1 MVIKFIK
8 KKFYVYFVIVLFIA
22 SLNLVIFNQN
32 LNVAE
37 QQTMIKTSTV
47 IPHTDEWLVNN
58 GFDDSIDPWFYNI
71 EGDSSDVTATYSPG
85 QANLEITGDQGY
97 FSEISGTPTP
107 DYWQNVSNPKFI
119 GLPDFQGK
127 EKYMDEYGCEVN
139 HTWNDPADPIQS
151 PSIHWQR
158 NITMPVNMADYE
170 ITSASISAVFNASVI
185 TSPGGA
191 GGANNFNGIDC
202 PGDATGPGQDDDFD
216 SVRFYVLISD
226 LEDNEVYEV
235 AWNQTIDLGQDSPEI
250 SNYTDSFMNTVVEET
265 LLFYLTSL
273 FKRDNYRFKVTLG
286 IRIKCVDNWN
296 YDNDQWDSLRIKSC
310 NLSFTY
316 VKKINQFTSISW
328 NQIGN
333 NITGENIQIT
343 EANLKFQYKID
354 QPWSTD
360 LFPNS
365 EIKVLLNNNS
375 HDETLKLNLAPTD
388 FQKAKQG
395 GFNVTKLILK
405 NVNIG
410 LSIQVYLAD
419 EFLLNRSI
427 VVSIDNVSLVI
438 SYIEIRSDVFGE
450 PEIFRLLAIIAV
462 IAGGI
467 VATYFV
473 LYQRIFKYPLP
484 VRKVRKY
491 KKTLRT
497 TNPPKKH
504 ITSSKDA
511 FNKLYKKELSKSA
524 KYTKTK
530 PVSQTIGISKQS
542 DKIHKSTDTK
552 KSTGIKNTGGLD
564 QK

>member
-8 KKFYVYFVIVLFIA
+8 KKFYIYFVIVLFIA
-22 SLNLVIFNQN
+22 SLNLVVLNQN

-37 QQTMIKTSTV
+37 QQTMIRTSTV
-47 IPHTDEWLVNN
+47 IPHTNEWLVNN
-58 GFDDSIDPWFYNI
+58 GFNDSIDPWFYDI
-71 EGDSSDVTATYSPG
+71 EGDSSDVSATYSSG
-85 QANLEITGDQGY
+85 QANLEITGDRGY
-97 FSEISGTPTP
+97 FSGISGTPTP
-107 DYWQNVSNPKFI
+107 GDWQNVTNPNFPA
-119 GLPDFQGK
+119 LPDFQGK
-127 EKYMDEYGCEVN
+127 EKYMDEHGCEVN
-139 HTWNDPADPIQS
+139 HTWNDPSDPIQS
-151 PSIHWQR
+151 PSIHWER

-170 ITSASISAVFNASVI
+170 ITSASISTVFNASVI

-191 GGANNFNGIDC
+191 GGANSFHGIDTPADTVAQ
-202 PGDATGPGQDDDFD
+202 PGDYDTA
-216 SVRFYVLISD
+216 RFYVLISD

-235 AWNQTIDLGQDSPEI
+235 AWYQTVDLGQDSPEI
-250 SNYTDSFMNTVVEET
+250 SNITDSFMNTVVEEA
-265 LLFYLTSL
+265 LIFYLTSL
-273 FKRDNYRFKVTLG
+273 FERDNYDFKVTLG
-286 IRIKCVDNWN
+286 IRIKCVDNFN

-316 VKKINQFTSISW
+316 IKKINQFTSVSW

-333 NITGENIQIT
+333 NITGENLQIT
-343 EANLKFQYKID
+343 EANLKFKYKID
-354 QPWSTD
+354 QSWPTD
-360 LFPNS
+360 LSPNS
-365 EIKVLLNNNS
+365 EIQVLLNNNS
-375 HDETLKLNLAPTD
+375 HEEALKLNLATTG
-388 FQKAKQG
+388 FQEAKQG

-419 EFLLNRSI
+419 GFLLNRSI
-427 VVSIDNVSLVI
+427 VISIDDVSLVI

-462 IAGGI
+462 IAGGL

-491 KKTLRT
+491 KKTLRAA
-497 TNPPKKH
+497 NPPKKH

-511 FNKLYKKELSKSA
+511 FNKLYKKELTKSA

-530 PVSQTIGISKQS
+530 PVSQP

-552 KSTGIKNTGGLD
+552 KSTGIKNTGGSE

>member
-22 SLNLVIFNQN
+22 SLNLVLMNQN

-37 QQTMIKTSTV
+37 QQATIKTSTV

-58 GFDDSIDPWFYNI
+58 GFEGSIDPWFYSKG
-71 EGDSSDVTATYSPG
+71 GDFSDVNATFSPG
-85 QANLEITGDQGY
+85 QASLEITGDQGY
-97 FSEISGTPTP
+97 FSEISGTPTSGDWLNVTNPAFPALP
-107 DYWQNVSNPKFI
+107 DYHGI
-119 GLPDFQGK
+119 
-127 EKYMDEYGCEVN
+127 DEYGCEAN
-139 HTWNDPADPIQS
+139 HTWIDPDDPIQS

-158 NITMPVNMADYE
+158 NITMPINMADYI
-170 ITSASISAVFNASVI
+170 ITSASISTVFNASV
-185 TSPGGA
+185 TTQPGGHH
-191 GGANNFNGIDC
+191 NPSEYYGIDC
-202 PGDATGPGQDDDFD
+202 PGDIVENSGDYD

-226 LEDNEVYEV
+226 LEDNEKYEV
-235 AWNQTIDLGQDSPEI
+235 AWYQSIDLGQDSPEI
-250 SNYTDSFMNTVVEET
+250 SNITDSLMNTVVEEA
-265 LLFYLTSL
+265 LIFYLTSL
-273 FKRDNYRFKVTLG
+273 FERDNYNFKITLG

-296 YDNDQWDSLRIKSC
+296 HDRDRWDSLRIKSC
-310 NLSFTY
+310 NLSFSY
-316 VKKINQFTSISW
+316 VKKINQFTSVSW

-354 QPWSTD
+354 HSWPTD
-360 LFPNS
+360 LSPNS
-365 EIKVLLNNNS
+365 EIQILLNNNS
-375 HDETLKLNLAPTD
+375 HEEALKLNLAPTE
-388 FQKAKQG
+388 FQEAKQG

-410 LSIQVYLAD
+410 LSIRVYLAD

-427 VVSIDNVSLVI
+427 VISIDDVYLVI

-450 PEIFRLLAIIAV
+450 PEIFQLLAAIAV

-473 LYQRIFKYPLP
+473 LYQRILKYPLP

-491 KKTLRT
+491 KKTLRSSD
-497 TNPPKKH
+497 PPKKH

-511 FNKLYKKELSKSA
+511 FNKLYKKELNKSS

-530 PVSQTIGISKQS
+530 PVSKP
-542 DKIHKSTDTK
+542 DKIHKHIDTK
-552 KSTGIKNTGGLD
+552 KSTDIKNTGGLE

>member
-8 KKFYVYFVIVLFIA
+8 KKFYLYFVIVLFIA
-22 SLNLVIFNQN
+22 SLNLFVLNQN

-47 IPHTDEWLVNN
+47 IPHTDEWLVNT
-58 GFDDSIDPWFYNI
+58 GFDESIDPWFYSI
-71 EGDSSDVTATYSPG
+71 EGDSSDVTATFSPG

-97 FSEISGTPTP
+97 FSEISGTPTS
-107 DYWQNVSNPKFI
+107 DYWLNVTNPAFPS
-119 GLPDFQGK
+119 LPVFHGI
-127 EKYMDEYGCEVN
+127 DEYGCEAN
-139 HTWNDPADPIQS
+139 HTWIDPDDPNQS
-151 PSIHWQR
+151 PSVLWQR
-158 NITMPVNMADYE
+158 NITMPVNMADYV
-170 ITSASISAVFNASVI
+170 ITSASISTVFNASVI
-185 TSPGGA
+185 TSPGDA
-191 GGANNFNGIDC
+191 GGIESRNDT
-202 PGDATGPGQDDDFD
+202 PPQDDDYD
-216 SVRFYVLISD
+216 SARLYVLISD
-226 LEDNEVYEV
+226 LEDNEKHEV
-235 AWNQTIDLGQDSPEI
+235 AWYQTIDLGQDSGPEI
-250 SNYTDSFMNTVVEET
+250 SNITDSLMNTVVEEA
-265 LLFYLTSL
+265 LIFYLTSL
-273 FKRDNYRFKVTLG
+273 FGRDNYYFKVTLG
-286 IRIKCVDNWN
+286 IRIKCVDNYN
-296 YDNDQWDSLRIKSC
+296 LDNDQWNSLRIKSC

-316 VKKINQFTSISW
+316 VKRVNQFTSVSW

-333 NITGENIQIT
+333 NITGENLQIT
-343 EANLKFQYKID
+343 GANLKFKYKID
-354 QPWSTD
+354 QNWPMELS
-360 LFPNS
+360 PNS

-375 HDETLKLNLAPTD
+375 HEETLKLNLASTE
-388 FQKAKQG
+388 FQEAKQG

-427 VVSIDNVSLVI
+427 VISIDDVSLII
-438 SYIEIRSDVFGE
+438 SYIEIRSDILGE
-450 PEIFRLLAIIAV
+450 PEIFRLLAIIA
-462 IAGGI
+462 IITGGI

-497 TNPPKKH
+497 ANPPKKH

-511 FNKLYKKELSKSA
+511 FNKLYKKELNKSA

-530 PVSQTIGISKQS
+530 PASQTIGISKQS
-542 DKIHKSTDTK
+542 DKIHKSSDTK
-552 KSTGIKNTGGLD
+552 KSTNINNTGGLD

>member
-8 KKFYVYFVIVLFIA
+8 KKFYLYFVIVLFIA
-22 SLNLVIFNQN
+22 SLNLVVLNQN

-47 IPHTDEWLVNN
+47 IPHTNEEWLVNN
-58 GFDDSIDPWFYNI
+58 GFNDSIDPWFYGI

-97 FSEISGTPTP
+97 FSEISGTPSLVDWLNVTNPAFPALP
-107 DYWQNVSNPKFI
+107 DYHGI
-119 GLPDFQGK
+119 
-127 EKYMDEYGCEVN
+127 DEYGCEAN
-139 HTWNDPADPIQS
+139 HTWIDPGDPNQS

-170 ITSASISAVFNASVI
+170 ITSASISAVYNASV
-185 TSPGGA
+185 TTQPGGA
-191 GGANNFNGIDC
+191 GGANEFYGVDC
-202 PGDATGPGQDDDFD
+202 PGDATGPGQDDDYD

-226 LEDNEVYEV
+226 LEDNEKYEV
-235 AWNQTIDLGQDSPEI
+235 AWYQSIDLGQDSPEI
-250 SNYTDSFMNTVVEET
+250 SNITDSFMNIVVEEA
-265 LLFYLTSL
+265 LIFYLTSL
-273 FKRDNYRFKVTLG
+273 FERDNYNFKVTLG
-286 IRIKCVDNWN
+286 IRIKCVDNFNFDRDRWN
-296 YDNDQWDSLRIKSC
+296 SLRIKSC
-310 NLSFTY
+310 NLSFNY
-316 VKKINQFTSISW
+316 EKKINQFTSVSW

-343 EANLKFQYKID
+343 EANLEFQYKID
-354 QPWSTD
+354 QTWPTD
-360 LFPNS
+360 LSPNS
-365 EIKVLLNNNS
+365 EIQILLNNNS
-375 HDETLKLNLAPTD
+375 HEETLKLNLAPTG
-388 FQKAKQG
+388 FQEAKQG

-427 VVSIDNVSLVI
+427 VISIDDVSLVI
-438 SYIEIRSDVFGE
+438 SYIEIRSNGLGE

-491 KKTLRT
+491 KKTLRSSD
-497 TNPPKKH
+497 PPRKH

-511 FNKLYKKELSKSA
+511 FNKLYKKELTKSA

-530 PVSQTIGISKQS
+530 PVSQP
-542 DKIHKSTDTK
+542 DKIHKNIDTK
-552 KSTGIKNTGGLD
+552 KSTGIKNTGGLE

>member
-8 KKFYVYFVIVLFIA
+8 KKFYLYFVIVLFIA
-22 SLNLVIFNQN
+22 SLNLVILNQN

-47 IPHTDEWLVNN
+47 IPHTDEWLVNT
-58 GFDDSIDPWFYNI
+58 GFDESIDPWFYSI
-71 EGDSSDVTATYSPG
+71 EGDPSDVTATFSPG

-97 FSEISGTPTP
+97 FSEISGTPTS
-107 DYWQNVSNPKFI
+107 DYWLNVTNPAFPS
-119 GLPDFQGK
+119 LPVFHGI
-127 EKYMDEYGCEVN
+127 DEYGCEAN
-139 HTWNDPADPIQS
+139 HTWIDPDDPNQS
-151 PSIHWQR
+151 PSVLWQR
-158 NITMPVNMADYE
+158 NITMPVNMADYV
-170 ITSASISAVFNASVI
+170 ITSASISTVFNASVI
-185 TSPGGA
+185 TSPGNA
-191 GGANNFNGIDC
+191 GGIESRNDT
-202 PGDATGPGQDDDFD
+202 PPQDDDYD
-216 SVRFYVLISD
+216 SARLYVLISD
-226 LEDNEVYEV
+226 LEDNEKHEV
-235 AWNQTIDLGQDSPEI
+235 AWYQTIDLGQDSVPEI
-250 SNYTDSFMNTVVEET
+250 SNITDSLMNTVVEEA
-265 LLFYLTSL
+265 LIFYLTSL
-273 FKRDNYRFKVTLG
+273 FERDNYHFKVTLG
-286 IRIKCVDNWN
+286 IRIKCVDNYN
-296 YDNDQWDSLRIKSC
+296 LDNDQWNSLRIKSC

-316 VKKINQFTSISW
+316 VKKINQFTSVSW

-333 NITGENIQIT
+333 DISGENKQITG
-343 EANLKFQYKID
+343 ANLNFMYKID
-354 QPWSTD
+354 QTWPTD
-360 LFPNS
+360 LSPNS
-365 EIKVLLNNNS
+365 ELQILLNNNS
-375 HDETLKLNLAPTD
+375 HEETLKLNLVPTS
-388 FQKAKQG
+388 FQEAKQG

-427 VVSIDNVSLVI
+427 VISIDDVSLVI
-438 SYIEIRSDVFGE
+438 SYIEIRSDIFGE

-497 TNPPKKH
+497 ANPPKKH

-511 FNKLYKKELSKSA
+511 FNKLYKKELNKSA

-542 DKIHKSTDTK
+542 DKIHKNIDTT
-552 KSTGIKNTGGLD
+552 KSTGIKNTGGSD

>member
-8 KKFYVYFVIVLFIA
+8 KKFYLYFVIVLFIA
-22 SLNLVIFNQN
+22 SLNLVILNQN

-37 QQTMIKTSTV
+37 QQTTIKTSTV
-47 IPHTDEWLVNN
+47 IPHTDEWLVNT
-58 GFDDSIDPWFYNI
+58 GFDESIEPWFYSI
-71 EGDSSDVTATYSPG
+71 EGDSSDVKATFSPG

-97 FSEISGTPTP
+97 FSEISGTPTS
-107 DYWQNVSNPKFI
+107 DYWLNVTNPAFPS
-119 GLPDFQGK
+119 LPDFHGI
-127 EKYMDEYGCEVN
+127 DEYGCDVN
-139 HTWNDPADPIQS
+139 HTWIDPDDPNQS
-151 PSIHWQR
+151 PSVLWQR
-158 NITMPVNMADYE
+158 NITMPVNMADYV
-170 ITSASISAVFNASVI
+170 ITSASISTVFNASVI
-185 TSPGGA
+185 TSPGNA
-191 GGANNFNGIDC
+191 GGIESHNDT
-202 PGDATGPGQDDDFD
+202 PPQDDDYD
-216 SVRFYVLISD
+216 SARFYVLISD
-226 LEDNEVYEV
+226 LEDNEKHEV
-235 AWNQTIDLGQDSPEI
+235 AWYQTIDLGQDSGPEI
-250 SNYTDSFMNTVVEET
+250 SNITDSLMNTVVEEA
-265 LLFYLTSL
+265 LIFYLTSL
-273 FKRDNYRFKVTLG
+273 FERDNYHFKVTLG
-286 IRIKCVDNWN
+286 IRIKCVDNYN
-296 YDNDQWDSLRIKSC
+296 FDNDQWNSLRIKSC
-310 NLSFTY
+310 NLSFSY
-316 VKKINQFTSISW
+316 IKKINQFTSVSW

-333 NITGENIQIT
+333 NLTGENLQIT
-343 EANLKFQYKID
+343 GANLKFKYKID
-354 QPWSTD
+354 QNWPMELS
-360 LFPNS
+360 PNS

-375 HDETLKLNLAPTD
+375 HEETLKLNLAQTN
-388 FQKAKQG
+388 FSEAKQG

-427 VVSIDNVSLVI
+427 VISIDDVSLVI
-438 SYIEIRSDVFGE
+438 SYIEIRSDIFGE

-497 TNPPKKH
+497 ANPPKKH

-530 PVSQTIGISKQS
+530 PATHTIGISKQS
-542 DKIHKSTDTK
+542 DKILKSTDTK
-552 KSTGIKNTGGLD
+552 KSTNINNTGGLD

>member
-8 KKFYVYFVIVLFIA
+8 RKFSLYFVIVLFIA
-22 SLNLVIFNQN
+22 SLNLVILNQN
-32 LNVAE
+32 LNIAE

-47 IPHTDEWLVNN
+47 IPHKDEWLVNT
-58 GFDDSIDPWFYNI
+58 GFDESIDPWFYSI
-71 EGDSSDVTATYSPG
+71 EGDPSDVTATFSPG

-97 FSEISGTPTP
+97 FSEISGTPTS
-107 DYWQNVSNPKFI
+107 DYWLNVTNPAFPS
-119 GLPDFQGK
+119 LPVFHGI
-127 EKYMDEYGCEVN
+127 DEYGCEAN
-139 HTWNDPADPIQS
+139 HTWIDPDDPNQS
-151 PSIHWQR
+151 PSVLWQR
-158 NITMPVNMADYE
+158 NITMPVNMADYV
-170 ITSASISAVFNASVI
+170 ITSASISTVFNASVI
-185 TSPGGA
+185 TSPGNA
-191 GGANNFNGIDC
+191 GGIESRNDT
-202 PGDATGPGQDDDFD
+202 PPQDDDYD
-216 SVRFYVLISD
+216 SARLYVLISD
-226 LEDNEVYEV
+226 LEDNEKHEV
-235 AWNQTIDLGQDSPEI
+235 AWYQTIDLGQDSVPEI
-250 SNYTDSFMNTVVEET
+250 SNITDSLMNTVVEEA
-265 LLFYLTSL
+265 LIFYLTSL
-273 FKRDNYRFKVTLG
+273 FERDNYHFKVTLG
-286 IRIKCVDNWN
+286 IRIKCVDNYN
-296 YDNDQWDSLRIKSC
+296 LDNDQWNSLRIKSC

-316 VKKINQFTSISW
+316 VKKINQFTSVSW

-333 NITGENIQIT
+333 DISGENKQITG
-343 EANLKFQYKID
+343 ANLNFMYKID
-354 QPWSTD
+354 QTWPTD
-360 LFPNS
+360 LSPNS
-365 EIKVLLNNNS
+365 ELQILLNNNS
-375 HDETLKLNLAPTD
+375 HEETLKLNLVPTS
-388 FQKAKQG
+388 FQEAKQG

-405 NVNIG
+405 NVNIR
-410 LSIQVYLAD
+410 LSIKVYLAD

-427 VVSIDNVSLVI
+427 VISIDYVSLVI
-438 SYIEIRSDVFGE
+438 SYIEIRSDIFGE

-497 TNPPKKH
+497 ANPPKKH

-530 PVSQTIGISKQS
+530 PASQTIGISKQS
-542 DKIHKSTDTK
+542 DKIHKNIDTK

>member
-8 KKFYVYFVIVLFIA
+8 KKFYLYFVIVLFIGA
-22 SLNLVIFNQN
+22 LNLVMLNQN

-37 QQTMIKTSTV
+37 QQTVIKTSTV
-47 IPHTDEWLVNN
+47 IPHTDEWLVNT
-58 GFDDSIDPWFYNI
+58 GFEGSADPWFYDI
-71 EGDSSDVTATYSPG
+71 EGDSSDVNATFSPD

-97 FSEISGTPTP
+97 FSEISGTPISQEWLNVTNPAFPALP
-107 DYWQNVSNPKFI
+107 DYHGI
-119 GLPDFQGK
+119 
-127 EKYMDEYGCEVN
+127 DEFGCEVN
-139 HTWNDPADPIQS
+139 HTWIDPDDTNQS
-151 PSIHWQR
+151 PSVHWQQ
-158 NITMPVNMADYE
+158 NITMPVNMADYV
-170 ITSASISAVFNASVI
+170 ITSASISAVYNASV
-185 TSPGGA
+185 TTFPGGDPNPSEFY
-191 GGANNFNGIDC
+191 GVDC
-202 PGDATGPGQDDDFD
+202 PGDAVQNAGDYD

-226 LEDNEVYEV
+226 LDDNEKYEI
-235 AWNQTIDLGQDSPEI
+235 AWYQSIDLGQDDPEI
-250 SNYTDSFMNTVVEET
+250 SNITDSLMNTVVEEA
-265 LLFYLTSL
+265 LIFYLTSL
-273 FKRDNYRFKVTLG
+273 FERDSYNFKITLG

-296 YDNDQWDSLRIKSC
+296 YDRDRWDSLRIKSC
-310 NLSFTY
+310 NMSFNY
-316 VKKINQFTSISW
+316 IKKINQFTSVSW

-343 EANLKFQYKID
+343 EANLKFIYKID
-354 QPWSTD
+354 QLWPTD
-360 LFPNS
+360 LSPNS
-365 EIKVLLNNNS
+365 EIQILLNNNS
-375 HDETLKLNLAPTD
+375 HEETLKLNLAATT
-388 FQKAKQG
+388 FLEAKQG

-427 VVSIDNVSLVI
+427 VISIDDVSLII
-438 SYIEIRSDVFGE
+438 SYIEIRSDVLGE

-530 PVSQTIGISKQS
+530 PISQKIEISKQP
-542 DKIHKSTDTK
+542 DKILKNADLKEPTN
-552 KSTGIKNTGGLD
+552 IKNTGGSD

>member
-8 KKFYVYFVIVLFIA
+8 RKFYLYFVIVLFIA
-22 SLNLVIFNQN
+22 SLNLVILNQN

-37 QQTMIKTSTV
+37 QQAMVNTSTV
-47 IPHTDEWLVNN
+47 IPHTDEWFVNT
-58 GFDDSIDPWFYNI
+58 GFEGSTDPWFYDI

-97 FSEISGTPTP
+97 FSEISGTPTSDDWLNVTNPAFPALP
-107 DYWQNVSNPKFI
+107 DYHGI
-119 GLPDFQGK
+119 
-127 EKYMDEYGCEVN
+127 DEYGCEAN
-139 HTWNDPADPIQS
+139 HTWIDPDDTNQS
-151 PSIHWQR
+151 PSVHWQR
-158 NITMPVNMADYE
+158 NITMPVNMADYI
-170 ITSASISAVFNASVI
+170 ITSASISAVFNASVT

-191 GGANNFNGIDC
+191 GTPNNFYGVDTPADTVAQ
-202 PGDATGPGQDDDFD
+202 PGDYDTA
-216 SVRFYVLISD
+216 RFYVLISD
-226 LEDNEVYEV
+226 IEDNEVYEV
-235 AWNQTIDLGQDSPEI
+235 AWYQTVDLGQDSPEI
-250 SNYTDSFMNTVVEET
+250 SNITDSLMNTVVEEA
-265 LLFYLTSL
+265 LIYFLSSL
-273 FKRDNYRFKVTLG
+273 FARDNYDFKVTLG
-286 IRIKCVDNWN
+286 IRIKCVDNFN
-296 YDNDQWDSLRIKSC
+296 YDRDRWDSLRIKSC
-310 NLSFTY
+310 NLSFSY
-316 VKKINQFTSISW
+316 LKKINQFTSVSW

-333 NITGENIQIT
+333 NITGENKQIT
-343 EANLKFQYKID
+343 NANLKFQYKID
-354 QPWSTD
+354 QPWPTD
-360 LFPNS
+360 LSPNS
-365 EIKVLLNNNS
+365 EIQILLNNNS
-375 HDETLKLNLAPTD
+375 HEEALKLNLATTD
-388 FQKAKQG
+388 FQEAKQG

-427 VVSIDNVSLVI
+427 VISIDDVSLVI
-438 SYIEIRSDVFGE
+438 SYIEIRSDIIGE
-450 PEIFRLLAIIAV
+450 PEIFQLLAVIAI

-497 TNPPKKH
+497 VNPPKKH

-511 FNKLYKKELSKSA
+511 FNKLYKKELTKSA

-530 PVSQTIGISKQS
+530 PVSQP
-542 DKIHKSTDTK
+542 DKIHKNIETK
-552 KSTGIKNTGGLD
+552 KSTDIKNTGGLE

>member
-8 KKFYVYFVIVLFIA
+8 KKFYIYFVIVLFIA
-22 SLNLVIFNQN
+22 SLNLVILNQN

-37 QQTMIKTSTV
+37 QQTIIKTSTV

-58 GFDDSIDPWFYNI
+58 GFDGSIDPWFYSI
-71 EGDSSDVTATYSPG
+71 EGDSSDVDATFSPSQG
-85 QANLEITGDQGY
+85 NLEITGDQGY
-97 FSEISGTPTP
+97 FSQISGTPTSTDWLNVTNPAFPALP
-107 DYWQNVSNPKFI
+107 DYHGI
-119 GLPDFQGK
+119 
-127 EKYMDEYGCEVN
+127 DEYGCEAN
-139 HTWNDPADPIQS
+139 HTWIDPGDPNQS
-151 PSIHWQR
+151 PSVHWQR
-158 NITMPVNMADYE
+158 NITMPVNMVDYE
-170 ITSASISAVFNASVI
+170 ITSASISAVYNASV
-185 TSPGGA
+185 TTQPGGA
-191 GGANNFNGIDC
+191 AVANEFYGVDC
-202 PGDATGPGQDDDFD
+202 PGDNPPQNDDYD

-226 LEDNEVYEV
+226 LEDNEKHEV
-235 AWNQTIDLGQDSPEI
+235 AWYQSIDLGQDSPEI
-250 SNYTDSFMNTVVEET
+250 SNITDSFMNIVVEEA
-265 LLFYLTSL
+265 LIFYLTSL
-273 FKRDNYRFKVTLG
+273 FERDNYNFKVTLG
-286 IRIKCVDNWN
+286 IRIKCVDNFN
-296 YDNDQWDSLRIKSC
+296 FDRDRWDSLRIKSC
-310 NLSFTY
+310 NLSFNY
-316 VKKINQFTSISW
+316 EKKINQFTSVSW
-328 NQIGN
+328 NQIGD

-343 EANLKFQYKID
+343 EANLKFKYKID
-354 QPWSTD
+354 QLWPTNLS
-360 LFPNS
+360 PNS

-375 HDETLKLNLAPTD
+375 HEEILKLNIAETD
-388 FQKAKQG
+388 FQEAKLG

-427 VVSIDNVSLVI
+427 IISIDDVSLLI

-497 TNPPKKH
+497 ANPPKKH

-511 FNKLYKKELSKSA
+511 FNKLYKKELTKSA

-552 KSTGIKNTGGLD
+552 KSTGVKNTGGLD

>member
-8 KKFYVYFVIVLFIA
+8 RKFYLYFVIVLFIA

-37 QQTMIKTSTV
+37 QQTMVKTSAV
-47 IPHTDEWLVNN
+47 IPHRSEWLINT
-58 GFDDSIDPWFYNI
+58 GFDDSIDPWFYSI
-71 EGDSSDVTATYSPG
+71 EGDSSDVNATFSPG

-97 FSEISGTPTP
+97 FSEISGTPTSDYWLNVTNPAHPALP
-107 DYWQNVSNPKFI
+107 DYHGI
-119 GLPDFQGK
+119 
-127 EKYMDEYGCEVN
+127 DEYGCEVIHN
-139 HTWNDPADPIQS
+139 WIDPDDPIQS
-151 PSIHWQR
+151 PSVHWQR
-158 NITMPVNMADYE
+158 NITMPVNMADYV
-170 ITSASISAVFNASVI
+170 ITSASISTIFNASVM

-191 GGANNFNGIDC
+191 GGIESRNDTPI
-202 PGDATGPGQDDDFD
+202 QDDDYD
-216 SVRFYVLISD
+216 SARFYVFISD
-226 LEDNEVYEV
+226 LEDNEKHEV
-235 AWNQTIDLGQDSPEI
+235 AWYQTVDLGQDIGTEI
-250 SNYTDSFMNTVVEET
+250 SNITDTFMNTEVEEA
-265 LLFYLTSL
+265 LIFYLTSL
-273 FKRDNYRFKVTLG
+273 FERDNYHFKITLG
-286 IRIKCVDNWN
+286 IRIKCVDNYN
-296 YDNDQWDSLRIKSC
+296 LDNDQWDYLRIKSC

-316 VKKINQFTSISW
+316 VKKINQFTSVSW

-333 NITGENIQIT
+333 NITGENKQIT
-343 EANLKFQYKID
+343 NANLKFQYKID
-354 QPWSTD
+354 QPWPTD
-360 LFPNS
+360 LSPNS
-365 EIKVLLNNNS
+365 EIQILLNNNS
-375 HDETLKLNLAPTD
+375 HEEALKLNLATTD
-388 FQKAKQG
+388 FQEAKQG

-419 EFLLNRSI
+419 EFLLNRS
-427 VVSIDNVSLVI
+427 VVISIDDVSLVI
-438 SYIEIRSDVFGE
+438 SYLEIRSDVFGE

-467 VATYFV
+467 LATYFV

-497 TNPPKKH
+497 ANPPKKH

-511 FNKLYKKELSKSA
+511 FNKLYKKELIKSA

-542 DKIHKSTDTK
+542 EKIHKSTDTK
-552 KSTGIKNTGGLD
+552 KSTGVKNTGGLD